1 MDASSSKAADV
12 LYPREHGG
20 PSLAAMTLFV
30 SLFLSALITAFYG
43 LVDSS
48 VHPQEY
54 NDGIHLA
61 VSPKCGELSGN
72 VTDANAGLDLRNY
85 KTIVSFGDS
94 YTDGGKQDGSPLNPP
109 IVIPPDPGA
118 GGRSTNGKV
127 WVENIADDFG
137 ARLMDYAVYH
147 LPFSVNTG
155 C

>member
-1 MDASSSKAADV
+1 MTASSFDQHSLLIITGNVTDGPLEMDASSSKAADV
-12 LYPREHGG
+12 VYPREHGG

-48 VHPQEY
+48 TYPQEY

-85 KTIVSFGDS
+85 QTIVSFGVRPAFSILLQSMAD
-94 YTDGGKQDGSPLNPP
+94 YIHRIP
-109 IVIPPDPGA
+109 IRMVGNKMAHP
-118 GGRSTNGKV
+118 
-127 WVENIADDFG
+127 
-137 ARLMDYAVYH
+137 
-147 LPFSVNTG
+147 
-155 C
+155 